1 MAGSRPADVCL
12 IVEGAYPYVVGGV
25 ANWLHDLIL
34 SFPDLEFALVAIKP
48 VDRSTPW
55 KMDPPANVTQVVE
68 VPLAVKTG
76 RPRRLPPKLVKTI
89 GAQLISFI
97 SLGRRDA
104 LIEITRHLSKLK
116 AGVTAGD
123 LLSNPQMF
131 QILIRH
137 YERNFR
143 ATSFHH
149 YFWAMRNLIGGCLA
163 MLLAPLPEAKV
174 YHTLSTGFAGLLAA
188 RAAYE
193 TGRPAF
199 VTEHGIYFLE
209 RQIEVMMSEWIGDQI
224 EWGLTIEEKSSDLRD
239 LWIRSFNSYTRACYE
254 ACNPII
260 ALYHANNVVQSS
272 LGAAPDRLRVIS
284 NGIDS
289 GRFDNTRDERD
300 PHHPLV
306 ALIGRVVPIKDIK
319 TYIRAASLVHAALP
333 DARFVVLGPED
344 EDEDYASDCRTMV
357 EELGIG
363 EVFSF
368 AGRVNVAEWLPR
380 IDLNVLT
387 SLSEAQPLVILEA
400 GLCGIP
406 VVAPDVGSCREMIE
420 GRDPAVDARGGI
432 VTALV
437 DPEATAEGIITLLS
451 VHALRQSMGTALRER
466 VLRDYEISTI
476 IAQYR
481 ELYTSLGAAKRT
493 AYSTT
498 PKRAAANKAKAKSS
512 SGRQRQWGAFL
523 ARGKRP
529 AREAAAHGA
538 EEG

>member
-1 MAGSRPADVCL
+1 M
-12 IVEGAYPYVVGGV
+12 IVEGAYPFVVGGV

-34 SFPDLEFALVAIKP
+34 SFPDLQFALVAIKP
-48 VDRSTPW
+48 VNKATPW
-55 KMDPPANVTQVVE
+55 KMTPPANVTNVVE
-68 VPLAVKTG
+68 VPLAVATG
-76 RPRRLPPKLVKTI
+76 RPRRLPPKLVKRI
-89 GAQLISFI
+89 GTLLFSFI
-97 SLGRRDA
+97 SEGRRET
-104 LIEITRHLSKLK
+104 LVEITQHLSRLNVK
-116 AGVTAGD
+116 VTAGD
-123 LLSNPQMF
+123 LLSNPEMF
-131 QILIRH
+131 AILIRH

-163 MLLAPLPEAKV
+163 MLLAPLPRAKV

-239 LWIRSFNSYTRACYE
+239 LWIRAFNSYTRACYE

-260 ALYHANNVVQSS
+260 ALYRANNVVQRG

-289 GRFDNTRDERD
+289 ARFDNTKDERD
-300 PHHPLV
+300 RNHPLV

-319 TYIRAASLVHAALP
+319 TYIQAAALVHAQLP

-344 EDEDYASDCRTMV
+344 EDKDYASDCRQLV
-357 EELGIG
+357 AELGIG

-420 GRDPAVDARGGI
+420 GRNPTVDRPGGI

-437 DPEATAEGIITLLS
+437 DPEATAQAIATLLRDNELRLS
-451 VHALRQSMGTALRER
+451 MGAALRNR
-466 VLRDYEISTI
+466 VLRDYEIASI

-481 ELYTSLGAAKRT
+481 ELYVSLGAAEPT
-493 AYSTT
+493 SYANL
-498 PKRAAANKAKAKSS
+498 PKIAVRKKEKAKSRS
-512 SGRQRQWGAFL
+512 SQRKRRMALYPGGRD
-523 ARGKRP
+523 
-529 AREAAAHGA
+529 HGVDPG
-538 EEG
+538 EVRT